1 MRKQLEKTTQNEFDT
16 KEPLVVAVQLW
27 KEKAQSQMSMALE
40 LSGLQISKWFGGGR
54 TKKNYY
60 CPKEITSVFA
70 WRIYLMTVLNAI
82 EKSETLMDFNQTYGK
97 WHEKARKEL
106 NDILKCQY
114 SIISNYDENK
124 EREIEKL
131 VNGNNFKVSS
141 GNKDVVISNFVGKF
155 VTDIPVMTIHGSK
168 GCTYDTTLVIS
179 SENAQ
184 SEGGHW
190 KAHWIE
196 GDGEAKRIGYVASTR
211 AKYLLVWGVP
221 ILKKKDR
228 ELLENYGF
236 ISSEEVTNDV
246 ENEECT

>member
-1 MRKQLEKTTQNEFDT
+1 
-16 KEPLVVAVQLW
+16 
-27 KEKAQSQMSMALE
+27 MSMALE

-124 EREIEKL
+124 EREDHKQQIKRQRRALGSHVMLEIAVCQQHPEAQKS
-131 VNGNNFKVSS
+131 VFRQGIAPHSSVS
-141 GNKDVVISNFVGKF
+141 
-155 VTDIPVMTIHGSK
+155 
-168 GCTYDTTLVIS
+168 L
-179 SENAQ
+179 
-184 SEGGHW
+184 
-190 KAHWIE
+190 
-196 GDGEAKRIGYVASTR
+196 
-211 AKYLLVWGVP
+211 
-221 ILKKKDR
+221 
-228 ELLENYGF
+228 
-236 ISSEEVTNDV
+236 
-246 ENEECT
+246 